1 MASISQ
7 IVKAKQKQLDDVM
20 RASVLR
26 LGNRI
31 IQDSPVDTGRFI
43 NNWMSAVGTSDNS
56 THDDE
61 SMSGS
66 QSQEDLERMSAEL
79 KGDQIGYFTNSL
91 PYAEELELGSSAK
104 APAGMVAV
112 NVLDWQEIVD
122 SETRAAR

>member
-1 MASISQ
+1 MASLTE
-7 IVKAKQKQLDDVM
+7 IVRSKKAKMEGVM
-20 RASVLR
+20 RSSVLR

-91 PYAEELELGSSAK
+91 PYAEALELGSSAK

-112 NVLDWQEIVD
+112 NVLDWQDIVD
-122 SETRAAR
+122 SEARAAR

>member
-1 MASISQ
+1 MASLTE
-7 IVKAKQKQLDDVM
+7 IVRSKKAKIESVM
-20 RASVLR
+20 RSSVLR

-56 THDDE
+56 TRDDE

-91 PYAEELELGSSAK
+91 PYAEALELGSSAK

-122 SETRAAR
+122 SEVRAER